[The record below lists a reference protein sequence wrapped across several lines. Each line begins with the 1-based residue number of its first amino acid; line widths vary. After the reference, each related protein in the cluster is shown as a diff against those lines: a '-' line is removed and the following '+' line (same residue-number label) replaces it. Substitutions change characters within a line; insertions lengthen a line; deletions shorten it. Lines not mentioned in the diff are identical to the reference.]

1 MGRRFKSYREDQF
14 YSHVITI
21 RKAVMLNF
29 FKWALLIIVIV
40 LWLLVFSLGAWDYV
54 WDHVESTVRET
65 VQEMVKPEALKNT
78 PMEK

>member
-1 MGRRFKSYREDQF
+1 
-14 YSHVITI
+14 
-21 RKAVMLNF
+21 MLNF
-29 FKWALLIIVIV
+29 FKWALLIIGIV
-40 LWLLVFSLGAWDYV
+40 LWLLIFSLGAWDYV